1 MIQQKV
7 SFVNYTQ
14 SFLYLTLLVKYSLIE
29 EHSKKINEV
38 LKTVTSYSTYNL
50 LSTSNLFSVES
61 VSSSKHSLETFY
73 KV

>member
-61 VSSSKHSLETFY
+61 VSSSKHTLETFY